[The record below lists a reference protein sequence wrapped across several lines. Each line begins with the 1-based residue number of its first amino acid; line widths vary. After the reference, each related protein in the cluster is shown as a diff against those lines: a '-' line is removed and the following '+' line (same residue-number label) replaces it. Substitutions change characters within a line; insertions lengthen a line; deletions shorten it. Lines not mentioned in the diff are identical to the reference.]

1 MNSNRRF
8 MDFGNWRTKYRIHVF
23 FYVCFAV
30 TAMNCMARGS
40 DFEVTELS
48 IETVEGNVVKIIAEM
63 ARTKPQLE
71 QGLMNRNRLADGKG
85 MIFIFERDQ
94 ILSFWMKNTRIPLS
108 IAFISVEGKI
118 LEIHDMEPFNL
129 TPVHS
134 SRSAR
139 FALEVPQSWFNR
151 VGIQVGDRLLGSAD
165 LTRKR

>member
-63 ARTKPQLE
+63 PVP
-71 QGLMNRNRLADGKG
+71 NR
-85 MIFIFERDQ
+85 
-94 ILSFWMKNTRIPLS
+94 
-108 IAFISVEGKI
+108 
-118 LEIHDMEPFNL
+118 
-129 TPVHS
+129 
-134 SRSAR
+134 
-139 FALEVPQSWFNR
+139 SWNK
-151 VGIQVGDRLLGSAD
+151 D
-165 LTRKR
+165 